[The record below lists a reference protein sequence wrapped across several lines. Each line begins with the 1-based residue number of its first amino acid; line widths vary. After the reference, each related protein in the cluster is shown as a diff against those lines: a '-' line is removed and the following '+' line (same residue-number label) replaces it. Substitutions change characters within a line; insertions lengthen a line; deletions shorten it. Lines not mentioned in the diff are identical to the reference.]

1 MRKGAPIVRKK
12 GAEIEKK
19 GRQNLET
26 RTKIEKIGRKS
37 RKNGALIKKTAQK
50 LRKRLKYEKI

>member
-26 RTKIEKIGRKS
+26 RNKIKKIGRKS